1 MLVFAGVYFLTKKG
15 REFAAGLMLGLGYY
29 KPPLF
34 FFFAISFLLQRRWRL
49 VGGALLSGTVL
60 ISLSVYYLGLDGF
73 IAYLEKMSRYVYG
86 RELLPGLS
94 LPAGKGVGF
103 LSFLASNLPGNMTI
117 VWSSYLAFLSFSI
130 YLYTKTLFK
139 RNLHRQVDHAYDISF
154 SLSISLSLF
163 FSIQMLN
170 YDVSIYY
177 ISILLAA
184 RTIIGLPNPY
194 TLVIGYA
201 LSFLFFL
208 TPLIDQIIIAGLVIK
223 PVMILMSTWILYLFY
238 LVRHESIADNSRL

>member
-1 MLVFAGVYFLTKKG
+1 
-15 REFAAGLMLGLGYY
+15 
-29 KPPLF
+29 
-34 FFFAISFLLQRRWRL
+34 
-49 VGGALLSGTVL
+49 
-60 ISLSVYYLGLDGF
+60 VYYLGLDGF